1 MNYTTYPQQ
10 QQFNRPVQYPTGSW
24 GMPNPNPQVR
34 PVSSVEEVRASPIDF
49 DGSVFYFPD
58 IANKKIYTKS
68 VNLDGT
74 VSINMYELKTLTD
87 QSTISSYV
95 TRQEFDDA
103 LNQIKL
109 MYEELLKSKISQE
122 NIQTA
127 AQQQQQIFTF

>member
-10 QQFNRPVQYPTGSW
+10 QQQFNRPMQYPINNWSVVQ
-24 GMPNPNPQVR
+24 PNPQVR
-34 PVSSVEEVRASPIDF
+34 PVSSVEEVRAYPIDF
-49 DGSVFYFPD
+49 DGSIFYFPD

-68 VNLDGT
+68 INLDGT
-74 VSINMYELKTLTD
+74 VSINVYELKTVAD

-103 LNQIKL
+103 LNQMKL
-109 MYEELLKSKISQE
+109 MYEELLKAKNNNE

-127 AQQQQQIFTF
+127 AQQTTFTF